1 MSISPVDSVTAGTAT
16 GAVASSTSNPV
27 VASKTAGSYASS
39 AASLAVDA
47 GVIASLSGS
56 TPSSGN
62 SAIDLYNSVA
72 NAGPSTSTSSDP
84 VTSTDPTTGT
94 APSNLDSGW
103 ASLIKSNPS
112 LSPLA
117 AQLSSQQAIVDTLV

>member
-1 MSISPVDSVTAGTAT
+1 MSISPVDSVTATS
-16 GAVASSTSNPV
+16 AVASSTSNPI
-27 VASKTAGSYASS
+27 VASKTAGRYASS

-47 GVIASLSGS
+47 GVVAYLSGS

-72 NAGPSTSTSSDP
+72 NAGPSTGTPSAP

>member
-1 MSISPVDSVTAGTAT
+1 MSISPVDSVTATS
-16 GAVASSTSNPV
+16 AVASSTSNPV
-27 VASKTAGSYASS
+27 VASKTAGNYASS

-56 TPSSGN
+56 TPGSGNSGN

-72 NAGPSTSTSSDP
+72 NAGPSTTTSSDP
-84 VTSTDPTTGT
+84 LTSSDPTGT

>member
-1 MSISPVDSVTAGTAT
+1 MSISPVDAVTATS
-16 GAVASSTSNPV
+16 AVANTTSTASNPI
-27 VASKTAGSYASS
+27 VASKTAGGFASS
-39 AASLAVDA
+39 AVSLSEDA
-47 GVIASLSGS
+47 GVIAYLSGS

-72 NAGPSTSTSSDP
+72 NAGPSTAASDP
-84 VTSTDPTTGT
+84 VTSTDPAST
-94 APSNLDSGW
+94 APANLDSGW

-117 AQLSSQQAIVDTLV
+117 ASLSSQQAIVDTLA